1 MARILI
7 IDDNEQLRA
16 FCREVLEAEGHVVD
30 DAPDGDVGVQMF
42 NEHPS
47 DMVLCDIFMP
57 NKDGIETIQELTAQY
72 FGVKIIAIS
81 GGSRHL
87 PDFLPFARRLG
98 AMSALAKPFG
108 YTDLLDAI
116 HGALAEL

>member
-7 IDDNEQLRA
+7 IDDNEHLRA
-16 FCREVLEAEGHVVD
+16 FCREVLESEGHLVD

-47 DMVLCDIFMP
+47 DLVLCDIFMP

-81 GGSRHL
+81 GGASHL

-98 AMSALAKPFG
+98 AVSALAKPFG
-108 YTDLLDAI
+108 YNDLLAAI
-116 HGALAEL
+116 QGALAEL

>member
-1 MARILI
+1 MCEEDGISSFWQPGADRQRGKSPTPFASPVSARLGVGMARILI

-42 NEHPS
+42 NQHPS
-47 DMVLCDIFMP
+47 DLVLCDIFMP

-81 GGSRHL
+81 GGS
-87 PDFLPFARRLG
+87 
-98 AMSALAKPFG
+98 
-108 YTDLLDAI
+108 
-116 HGALAEL
+116 